1 MQDEALSL
9 MLQARNLML
18 PNVGY
23 RKQYI
28 FFIACKLNFI
38 AIGYR
43 RNLCMFKNYHFTKF
57 FIKLGAVV
65 CVCLCSE
72 RRQVSWNY
80 FSFPVWIFIIKRKKK
95 DAMSVSS
102 FNSINSAIIY
112 NTEITI
118 KMSFVITKLIS
129 AAIMIIVFN

>member
-1 MQDEALSL
+1 MQMEVLSL
-9 MLQARNLML
+9 MLRAQNMML
-18 PNVGY
+18 PNMGY
-23 RKQYI
+23 HKKYV
-28 FFIACKLNFI
+28 FFAYKLNFI

-72 RRQVSWNY
+72 RRQVSWN
-80 FSFPVWIFIIKRKKK
+80 SFPIWIFIIKRKKK
-95 DAMSVSS
+95 DAMGVSS
-102 FNSINSAIIY
+102 SNSVNSAIMY
-112 NTEITI
+112 NTETTI
-118 KMSFVITKLIS
+118 KISFVITKLIS

>member
-1 MQDEALSL
+1 MQVEVLSL
-9 MLQARNLML
+9 MLRAQNMML
-18 PNVGY
+18 PNMGY
-23 RKQYI
+23 HKQYV
-28 FFIACKLNFI
+28 FFAYKLNFI

-72 RRQVSWNY
+72 RRQVSWN
-80 FSFPVWIFIIKRKKK
+80 SFPIWIFIIKRKKK
-95 DAMSVSS
+95 DAMGVSS
-102 FNSINSAIIY
+102 SNSVNSAIMY
-112 NTEITI
+112 NTETTI
-118 KMSFVITKLIS
+118 KISFVITKLIS